1 MRKNL
6 SLWCVSFVT
15 CLIASSCGEGRNTR
29 WEYKT
34 LSTSGIIAA
43 ALQRVDQGSASNQ
56 MHAAFSTETK
66 NPFVALASIGVQ
78 MRSGM
83 DAEILPALE
92 RELNAL
98 GKDGWE
104 LVAHD
109 ESVLIFK
116 RRR

>member
-1 MRKNL
+1 M
-6 SLWCVSFVT
+6 T